1 MSATV
6 HLLPILAVIFLNAVG
21 AGAASGET
29 GVAAADTTS
38 QTLTFEQD
46 VRPLYGVAPVQTLRL
61 EAVKSVDSIQLGKPL
76 LRVGMLAPCAVEW

>member
-1 MSATV
+1 MPSIDCSCYSRLLPRRLSATV
-6 HLLPILAVIFLNAVG
+6 HLLPILAVIFPNAGG

-46 VRPLYGVAPVQTLRL
+46 SAAALWSGARSDFA
-61 EAVKSVDSIQLGKPL
+61 LGSGKE
-76 LRVGMLAPCAVEW
+76 R